1 MLNPTIIL
9 VRPQLGENIGMV
21 ARAMLNFGLT
31 DLRLVTPRDG
41 WPSEKAV
48 ATASGATDILDQ
60 VKLYETTKEA
70 VADLH
75 RVYATTARDRDM
87 VKLLHTPASAS
98 EEMVTL
104 SQENPDLK
112 LGILFG
118 AERTGLQNE
127 EVALAEAMIT
137 YPTNPEFSSLN
148 LAQAV
153 LLMGYALYSHQFNIE
168 DKQPRV
174 RKGAT
179 PFATKDE
186 IDNFLDR
193 LYNTLEEK
201 NFFKTEEMKPVM
213 KQNLE
218 TLFTRGQLTQQE
230 VNTLHGLIKAL
241 QK

>member
-1 MLNPTIIL
+1 
-9 VRPQLGENIGMV
+9 MV

-31 DLRLVTPRDG
+31 DLRLVAPRDG

-48 ATASGATDILDQ
+48 ATASGATSILDN
-60 VKLYETTKEA
+60 VNLFETTKEA

-87 VKLLHTPASAS
+87 VKTLHTPASAT
-98 EEMVTL
+98 EEMIEIAHGNSDV
-104 SQENPDLK
+104 SF
-112 LGILFG
+112 GILFG

-127 EVALAEAMIT
+127 EVSLAEAMIT
-137 YPTNPEFSSLN
+137 YPTNPDFSSLN

-153 LLMGYALYSHQFNIE
+153 LLMGYALYSHQLNIE
-168 DKQPRV
+168 DKEPRI
-174 RKGAT
+174 RKGSS

-186 IDNFLDR
+186 IDNFLTR
-193 LYNTLEEK
+193 LYDTLDDK
-201 NFFKTEEMKPVM
+201 GFFKTEEMKPVM

-218 TLFTRGQLTQQE
+218 NLFTRGQLTQQE
-230 VNTLHGLIKAL
+230 VNTLHGIIKAL